1 MRILAGFV
9 LSIRRAGSVCSGAR
23 GVGRVGVR
31 QRGCSCSSVKSS
43 SGINSFDAQLTAR
56 GGAKVVRSFSA
67 LPPLEPWGQRSLG
80 WYDSGP
86 GPAASPLQTPRNPIM
101 YAFSACFSSF
111 RQFLAE
117 TASGTPAVPGPLA
130 NLSSHTCPPAPHQFS
145 GKTGSVYYPPTDWA
159 KRVLRW

>member
-1 MRILAGFV
+1 V
-9 LSIRRAGSVCSGAR
+9 
-23 GVGRVGVR
+23 GVG

-101 YAFSACFSSF
+101 YVFSPEKVQEKEMF
-111 RQFLAE
+111 RA
-117 TASGTPAVPGPLA
+117 
-130 NLSSHTCPPAPHQFS
+130 
-145 GKTGSVYYPPTDWA
+145 
-159 KRVLRW
+159 